1 MVRCR
6 RRRHWHVCCFGLLS
20 RDVAHTVPSTSIPLE
35 NRLRPSQHFRIC
47 GPGGAQLKS
56 AGRGGPSVL
65 IPYSACC
72 NMCLLHPPVA
82 HDLRTSD
89 TNNLY
94 DLRKK
99 FRPPRV
105 LTPRIQCRAS
115 LSRFASHRTTTTKAS
130 RWSTPSMKTTAKER
144 RVTTPDTDTRRQQQY
159 LWPPSLDDRVPRRD
173 LAGLVATR
181 TTRPALIGLC

>member
-1 MVRCR
+1 
-6 RRRHWHVCCFGLLS
+6 
-20 RDVAHTVPSTSIPLE
+20 
-35 NRLRPSQHFRIC
+35 
-47 GPGGAQLKS
+47 
-56 AGRGGPSVL
+56 
-65 IPYSACC
+65 
-72 NMCLLHPPVA
+72 MCLRHPPVT
-82 HDLRTSD
+82 HDLRTSN

-105 LTPRIQCRAS
+105 LAPRVQRRAS

-130 RWSTPSMKTTAKER
+130 RRSTPTMKTTTKAR

-159 LWPPSLDDRVPRRD
+159 LWPPSLDDCVPRRG

-181 TTRPALIGLC
+181 STRSTLISLGLLEARRRGAKAQHARPPRLLMRLMFLFVSRLAT